1 MLRKS
6 ASRSFRFSFAIKTEQ
21 NKTSFNMLF
30 IIFKLLEKKPSLKFI
45 FRPSP
50 SKTVTVNKL
59 LNLLTCKF
67 SVVGSNLR
75 REEEKT
81 YKKFVK
87 YCREVFG
94 KWKSESEKS
103 LDVLIISFAER
114 YYNRRN

>member
-1 MLRKS
+1 MRVCSNTKNNLHLQFQLSINNKCYVKVQADPS
-6 ASRSFRFSFAIKTEQ
+6 DLALQLKQ
-21 NKTSFNMLF
+21 NKTKPVLTCCLLF
-30 IIFKLLEKKPSLKFI
+30 LSCWKKNRHCMKFI

-94 KWKSESEKS
+94 K
-103 LDVLIISFAER
+103 
-114 YYNRRN
+114 